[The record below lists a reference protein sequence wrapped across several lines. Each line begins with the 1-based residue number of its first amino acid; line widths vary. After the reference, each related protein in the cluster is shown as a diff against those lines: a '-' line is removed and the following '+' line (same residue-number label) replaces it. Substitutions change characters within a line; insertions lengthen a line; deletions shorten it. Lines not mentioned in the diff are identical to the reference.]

1 MKRYHVSGSMPIFG
15 NQPGTEFEL
24 EIPLEQ
30 EARLLAA
37 GALREIGAATSAKT
51 RRRTGRT
58 AARPARATSAKTRR
72 RTGRTAARPAT
83 TTTDAHG
90 TATGAGADRED

>member
-37 GALREIGAATSAKT
+37 GALRVIDAATS
-51 RRRTGRT
+51 
-58 AARPARATSAKTRR
+58 PASSSGGKATTKTRR

>member
-58 AARPARATSAKTRR
+58 AARPA
-72 RTGRTAARPAT
+72 T

-90 TATGAGADRED
+90 TTNGAGADRED